1 MAGDRGALERVY
13 VGDLSLNW
21 GGEAVRA
28 IVAAGRPLPDALIC
42 GNDLIALGAMQ
53 QLRWAGIRIPEDI
66 SVTGIDDTPF
76 GRVSDPELT
85 TVRQPVDQIGDEAV
99 AMLLSRRRD
108 PTRAPRRLTL
118 SPELIIR
125 RSSIP
130 AGYEDPARLAGSST
144 PVTMPATQRTETRP
158 AVE

>member
-1 MAGDRGALERVY
+1 L
-13 VGDLSLNW
+13 
-21 GGEAVRA
+21 RA

-42 GNDLIALGAMQ
+42 ANDLTALGAMQ
-53 QLRWAGIRIPEDI
+53 QLRWAGIRVPDDI

-85 TVRQPVDQIGDEAV
+85 TIRQPVAQIGHEAV
-99 AMLLSRRRD
+99 TMLLSRQRD

-118 SPELIIR
+118 SPELVIR

-130 AGYEDPARLAGSST
+130 TGENHHGRG
-144 PVTMPATQRTETRP
+144 
-158 AVE
+158 